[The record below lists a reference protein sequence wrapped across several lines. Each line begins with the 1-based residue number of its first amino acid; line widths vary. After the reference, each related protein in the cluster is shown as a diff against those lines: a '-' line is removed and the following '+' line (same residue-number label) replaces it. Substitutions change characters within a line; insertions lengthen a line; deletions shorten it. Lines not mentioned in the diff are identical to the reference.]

1 MKRAPIAEWIT
12 LSGNHRV
19 LDVVLGQLASQ
30 VVISKISVDHR
41 ASSSSCIVHDG
52 MATKLNS
59 KNWKVL
65 GAPSGKT
72 WKDLSASRADALRA
86 GLS

>member
-41 ASSSSCIVHDG
+41 ASSGCCIAHDG
-52 MATKLNS
+52 TATKLRS

-65 GAPSGKT
+65 GRPPGKG
-72 WKDLSASRADALRA
+72 WKELIAEQA
-86 GLS
+86 GARVRGVS

>member
-1 MKRAPIAEWIT
+1 

-30 VVISKISVDHR
+30 VVIPKISVDHR

-52 MATKLNS
+52 TGTKLNS

-65 GAPSGKT
+65 GVPSGKT